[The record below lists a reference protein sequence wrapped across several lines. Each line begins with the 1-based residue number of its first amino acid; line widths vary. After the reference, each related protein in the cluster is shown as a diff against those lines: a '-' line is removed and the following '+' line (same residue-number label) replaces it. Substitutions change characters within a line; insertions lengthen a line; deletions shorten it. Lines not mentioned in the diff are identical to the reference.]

1 MDLLPELL
9 KTALTSACNSGRS
22 LSWKLQ
28 ESVRGTFIQLVWKHE
43 PETSPDCG
51 KPTGVGS
58 NWKRS
63 VVPKD
68 PGKPARKK
76 RISPSKA
83 RRNASR
89 LQAFL
94 VKKNVES
101 HVTQEVFDSS
111 TQASQSLGG
120 KNVDIHISQQSGPIP
135 GNKTEKV
142 MKEMKML

>member
-1 MDLLPELL
+1 M
-9 KTALTSACNSGRS
+9 S
-22 LSWKLQ
+22 
-28 ESVRGTFIQLVWKHE
+28 SV
-43 PETSPDCG
+43 CG

-83 RRNASR
+83 RRNATS

-101 HVTQEVFDSS
+101 HDTREVFDSS
-111 TQASQSLGG
+111 TQASQSLDG
-120 KNVDIHISQQSGPIP
+120 KYVDSHVSQQCRPDSREEDRGSDERNEHVVVEDRDKRIRGHLQTKVVVYPSYNDIHDIFLSEISSQRSRH
-135 GNKTEKV
+135 
-142 MKEMKML
+142 